1 MKATSDV
8 VRRKFTPKEVM
19 PSETTATAVD
29 SSQEKKLASEINRT
43 AAINFQDLD
52 QVKIVDSTEN
62 SGFYCK
68 DCNLS
73 FKDSVSFLDHL
84 NSRLHQRNL
93 GIEMRVEKSSYD
105 QVFARIEHHKKKTNT
120 AVNVTDLVLKKM
132 ENAENEKIS
141 KRNLKKQRIKLEKL
155 DKLDRGTDSI
165 DNSDIMESM
174 GFSNFK

>member
-19 PSETTATAVD
+19 PSEITATAVD
-29 SSQEKKLASEINRT
+29 SSQEKKLASEINR
-43 AAINFQDLD
+43 AAALNFQDLD

-84 NSRLHQRNL
+84 NSRLHQRNAL
-93 GIEMRVEKSSYD
+93 LNCIQCVRLYDALNSY
-105 QVFARIEHHKKKTNT
+105 
-120 AVNVTDLVLKKM
+120 
-132 ENAENEKIS
+132 
-141 KRNLKKQRIKLEKL
+141 
-155 DKLDRGTDSI
+155 
-165 DNSDIMESM
+165 
-174 GFSNFK
+174 